1 VSDASETARE
11 PAQAGRRR
19 SMISVLLLAVAALCL
34 WGASRMTWVEVTSS
48 DGLGEERTSALVGGT
63 WAAALTPLALT
74 LVAAI
79 AASFAVKGWAL
90 RVLGVLVAV
99 VAVAAAVPAVGLIV
113 SGASDDDAGRLAEL
127 PGRAEV
133 QSVSVH
139 VGPAVLALV
148 GALAALAAAVELVRR
163 PRVRAGLSSKY
174 DSPGARRDA
183 AKKAG
188 ADSAEGPVTQRML
201 WDALDAGEDPTVEDK
216 KAEPVDKVDGP
227 DKDPGTRT

>member
-1 VSDASETARE
+1 MSDASETARE

-99 VAVAAAVPAVGLIV
+99 VAVGAAVPAVGLIV
-113 SGASDDDAGRLAEL
+113 SGASDDAGRLAEL

-188 ADSAEGPVTQRML
+188 ADSAEGSVTQRML